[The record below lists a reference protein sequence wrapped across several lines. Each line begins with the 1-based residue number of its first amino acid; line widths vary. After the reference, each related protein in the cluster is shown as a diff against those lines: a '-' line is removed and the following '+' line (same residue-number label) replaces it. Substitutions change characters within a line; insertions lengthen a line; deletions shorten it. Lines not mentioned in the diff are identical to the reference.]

1 VRDCT
6 EELRKPLPIPAAT
19 LRHFIADI
27 FDAAGTSRAEAERI
41 GTYLVNA
48 NLTGHDSHGVVRV
61 PRYVQYLKEGS
72 IIADRSIT
80 IERETPIIAVING
93 NDGFGQT
100 VTPQAVQVG
109 IDKAQVSGLSAIAF
123 KNTGHLGRA
132 GDWAEMA
139 AAAGLVSI
147 HFVNVR
153 GSLLVA
159 PFGGVDRMLSTAPF
173 CMAVPIPGRPLLLLD
188 FATSLVAEGKV
199 LVASKGGKKIPAD
212 ALITPE
218 GELNGDPATLYG
230 DVSGAERNPEKGGGA
245 IRAFGLHKGSG
256 LAFMCE
262 ILGGALTGNGTCGPR
277 EGGRTAVRNGMMS
290 FYIRPDMLGDPAEF
304 AARAEKFIAFYKSSR
319 PSEPGGEVLVPGE
332 AEARNRAEREANGIP
347 LPPDTF
353 ASIVETARSV
363 GLGGNS
369 IPAAA

>member
-1 VRDCT
+1 MR
-6 EELRKPLPIPAAT
+6 IPAAT
-19 LRHFIADI
+19 LRRFIADI
-27 FDAAGTSRAEAERI
+27 FEAAGTSPAEAGRI
-41 GTYLVNA
+41 GRYLVAA
-48 NLTGHDSHGVVRV
+48 NLTGHDSHGAVRV
-61 PRYVQYLKEGS
+61 PRYVQNLKNGEVL
-72 IIADRSIT
+72 ADRTIS
-80 IERETPIIAVING
+80 IERETPVSAVIDG

-109 IDKAQVSGLSAIAF
+109 IDKAKASGLSAIAF
-123 KNTGHLGRA
+123 RNTGHLGRA

-139 AAAGLVSI
+139 AEQGLVSI

-199 LVASKGGKKIPAD
+199 LVASRGGKKVPDD
-212 ALITPE
+212 ALVRPDGQTS
-218 GELNGDPATLYG
+218 GDPATLYG
-230 DVSGAERNPEKGGGA
+230 DLSGAERNPENGGGA
-245 IRAFGLHKGSG
+245 IRTFGLHKGSG

-277 EGGRTAVRNGMMS
+277 AARRGAIRNGMMS
-290 FYIRPDMLGDPAEF
+290 FYLCPDLIGDPAEI
-304 AARAEKFIAFYKSSR
+304 AARAERYIAFFKSSR
-319 PSEPGGEVLVPGE
+319 PAVAGGEVLVPGE
-332 AEARNRAEREANGIP
+332 PEARTRAEREANGVP
-347 LPPDTF
+347 LPPESW
-353 ASIVETARSV
+353 ASIVAAAQSV
-363 GLGGNS
+363 GLGEAS